1 MSLKSLIFDHLKNIP
16 GWKTNRK
23 LIVFAVDDYGNVR
36 LNSPISLQ
44 KISKKYPI
52 INQRF
57 DQFDCLETREDLEML
72 YSTLSSVKDK
82 NSNPAVFTPFAISC
96 NIDFE
101 RMRKEDYKC
110 YRYELLSQTY
120 EKQSGFQS
128 SAYEGAWSLWKEG
141 VKKGLMCPEFHGRE
155 HFNLKVFE
163 EKLAKKDP
171 TLMLSLENRSL
182 ANIGYSGY
190 SSIGWTAS
198 FSFWDPVKDT
208 SYFPKMIK
216 EGLDFFEQVY
226 GYRSIAFTPPAQQVP
241 PDLENELRNFGLE
254 ALDKPFFQKKHLGFG
269 KYKMEF
275 CRMGY
280 KEKKGLVELV
290 RNVVFEPTSSSIDH
304 VSKALAQI
312 EAAFT
317 WNKPAIISSHR
328 VNFCGHIDSKN
339 REKGLGDLKILL
351 NSIVKKWP
359 DVEFVSVRDLVQLIK
374 NDQ

>member
-1 MSLKSLIFDHLKNIP
+1 MNLKSFIFDHLKNIP

-36 LNSPISLQ
+36 LDSLNSLV
-44 KISKKYPI
+44 KISKKHPI

-57 DQFDCLETREDLEML
+57 DQFDSLETREDLEML
-72 YSTLSSVKDK
+72 YNVLSSVKDK
-82 NSNPAVFTPFAISC
+82 NSNPAVFTPYALSC

-101 RMRKEDYKC
+101 RMRKENYEC
-110 YRYELLSQTY
+110 YQYELLIQTY
-120 EKQSGFQS
+120 EKQSSLQA
-128 SAYEGAWSLWKEG
+128 SAYEGTWNLWKEG

-163 EKLAKKDP
+163 EKLAKKDSA
-171 TLMLSLENRSL
+171 LMHSMENRSL
-182 ANIGYSGY
+182 VNIGYSGY
-190 SSIGWTAS
+190 SSISWTAS

-208 SYFPKMIK
+208 SYFPQMIK

-226 GYRSIAFTPPAQQVP
+226 GYRSVAFTPPAQQIP
-241 PDLENELRNFGLE
+241 SDLESELRNFGLE
-254 ALDKPFFQKKHLGFG
+254 ALDKPFFQKKHVGFD

-275 CRMGY
+275 CNMGY
-280 KEKKGLVELV
+280 KKKKGLIELV
-290 RNVVFEPTSSSIDH
+290 RNVVFEPTASSIDH

-328 VNFCGHIDSKN
+328 VNFCGHIDPKN
-339 REKGLGDLKILL
+339 REKGLGDLKSLL
-351 NSIVKKWP
+351 GAIVKKWP
-359 DVEFVSVRDLVQLIK
+359 DVEFVSVRNLVQLIK

>member
-1 MSLKSLIFDHLKNIP
+1 MSLKSFIFDHLKNIP

-36 LNSPISLQ
+36 LDSSISLQ
-44 KISKKYPI
+44 KISKKHPI

-57 DQFDCLETREDLEML
+57 DQFDSLETREDLEML
-72 YSTLSSVKDK
+72 YSILSSVKDK
-82 NSNPAVFTPFAISC
+82 NSNPAVFTPYAISC

-101 RMRKEDYKC
+101 RMRKEDYKW

-120 EKQSGFQS
+120 EKQSCFQS
-128 SAYEGAWSLWKEG
+128 SAYEGAWELWKEG
-141 VKKGLMCPEFHGRE
+141 IVKGLMRPEFHGRE

-163 EKLAKKDP
+163 EKLAKEDP
-171 TLMLSLENRSL
+171 ALILSLENRSL
-182 ANIGYSGY
+182 SNIGYSGY

-208 SYFPKMIK
+208 SYFPQMIK

-226 GYRSIAFTPPAQQVP
+226 GYRSVAFTPPAQQVP
-241 PDLENELRNFGLE
+241 SDLEFELRNFGLE

-269 KYKMEF
+269 KYKIDF
-275 CRMGY
+275 CTMGY

-328 VNFCGHIDSKN
+328 VNFCGHIDPKN
-339 REKGLGDLKILL
+339 REKGLGDLKLL
-351 NSIVKKWP
+351 LKAIVKKWP